1 MDENFTCSQIET
13 LMNYYI
19 EGKLA
24 PSLVKYMQKHLDKC
38 EYCNQKFKRLH
49 QQQNHNIKSPKANSD
64 NTFLGSLSAYIDNE
78 LDTYENVKIKKMTIS
93 NPTARQKL
101 ESMYK
106 FQKLMHSAYE
116 KTKNDTKIDY
126 SKNIIALLDK
136 SEDYTTPYF
145 RNIILMFLL
154 LFIAIICGFVYLYF

>member
-1 MDENFTCSQIET
+1 
-13 LMNYYI
+13 
-19 EGKLA
+19 
-24 PSLVKYMQKHLDKC
+24 
-38 EYCNQKFKRLH
+38 
-49 QQQNHNIKSPKANSD
+49 
-64 NTFLGSLSAYIDNE
+64 
-78 LDTYENVKIKKMTIS
+78 MTIS

-145 RNIILMFLL
+145 RNIIIMFLL